1 MSHNRGMGAG
11 DAPGKHYKLIHPIP
25 MTATLI
31 PVTINGHATATVET
45 GHNRRFYVLTPE
57 QAGVFVSYLWDTNL
71 KFAQFWSDAQT
82 MTGEEHAP
90 AGFNSEQQVYYT
102 WSGTSIELVS
112 GGVQIGI
119 PAVRDKAERTHRTF
133 LEMAYANMKYF
144 SHWNSCIEPQSPE
157 AERVGQFRKNG

>member
-1 MSHNRGMGAG
+1 MRHNRDTGQGC
-11 DAPGKHYKLIHPIP
+11 PGKHYKLIPPPIP
-25 MTATLI
+25 MTATFI

-45 GHNRRFYVLTPE
+45 GYNRRFYVLTPE

-71 KFAQFWSDAQT
+71 KFSQFWADAQT

-90 AGFNSEQQVYYT
+90 AGFNSKQQVYYT
-102 WSGTSIELVS
+102 CSGTSIELMS

-119 PAVRDKAERTHRTF
+119 PAVRDKAERTHRQF

-144 SHWNSCIEPQSPE
+144 SHWDSCIEPQSPE